1 MDFDTA
7 YKFISNQ
14 LKAEENDVCHQI
26 EYIAV
31 KGKLEAL
38 GKIKNIN
45 DVSKLCNQK
54 ELCHFPNFNGEYQ
67 LRQMF
72 EKALGVK
79 LLVPQQPSYEKK
91 LVQSLITDY
100 ITNPEIESLTKSLSV
115 AVIENTF
122 VDFDNENFLTK

>member
-14 LKAEENDVCHQI
+14 LKVEENDVCHQI

-31 KGKLEAL
+31 KGKLEAFNKVKTIDDI
-38 GKIKNIN
+38 G
-45 DVSKLCNQK
+45 KLCNQK
-54 ELCHFPNFNGEYQ
+54 ELCNFPNFNGEFQ
-67 LRQMF
+67 VRQMF
-72 EKALGVK
+72 EKAMGIK
-79 LLVPQQPSYEKK
+79 LSAFRELSYEKK
-91 LVQSLITDY
+91 LVQTLITDY

-115 AVIENTF
+115 AVMENTF